1 MCIWSPYKSC
11 RKVLQRYDSTA
22 TPALTKLLCEYMY
35 EDVFS
40 REEYDLGTFTAI
52 KHSIDTGNAKPI
64 RQPARRTPL
73 SFQAEEAK
81 YLQKQLDV
89 GVVVPS
95 CSAWASPVVLL
106 R

>member
-1 MCIWSPYKSC
+1 MIQ
-11 RKVLQRYDSTA
+11 LQRQ
-22 TPALTKLLCEYMY
+22 ALTKLLCEY

-64 RQPARRTPL
+64 RQPSRRTSL

-81 YLQKQLDV
+81 YSQKQLDA
-89 GVVVPS
+89 VVVPS
-95 CSAWASPVVLL
+95 CSALASPVVLVH
-106 R
+106 